1 MVFHHHRYAGKH
13 LTRDALTALL
23 TNMKRPS
30 ATLMI
35 DALEEGDHV
44 FDEVHATPDV
54 VLEAVAQPGNTGC
67 QPPFV
72 NISSGGTFV
81 ARVEHNSLLVMEP
94 GPWIDELSHLP
105 HERVPWSWLS
115 TYFGGEGY
123 PPPEMER
130 AQKAVIDE
138 AKSQGEAVAIRR
150 LGVGDVDRDVEA
162 YLDRPGARAA
172 WVARSKRRLG
182 YSQPWVDTGDLDAD
196 ATTWWDKFV
205 KKINPSADTA
215 APTEHLLRYSLTE
228 ADSLG
233 LIPDDVE
240 EAVDDAVAAHGGE
253 TDNPTETGDYLEI
266 PIIGSTTAGLAAAIK
281 ALHDLGLIS
290 AHEA

>member
-1 MVFHHHRYAGKH
+1 MAGPQ
-13 LTRDALTALL
+13 TPSAV
-23 TNMKRPS
+23 KRPS
-30 ATLMI
+30 CVLVVATVK
-35 DALEEGDHV
+35 GPYGY
-44 FDEVHATPDV
+44 DEVQAAPEV
-54 VLEAVAQPGNTGC
+54 VLEAVAQPGNPGC

-130 AQKAVIDE
+130 AQKAVIDV

-281 ALHDLGLIS
+281 ALHDLGLTS
-290 AHEA
+290 AHET